1 MSNAGKRATWV
12 VVATLVVLGLVAWYI
27 ASYTSALPTTIKYGV
42 NPATRTVN
50 VEMQTVG
57 EIGKKVDPVHPT
69 WVSYLL
75 RSNGRWVHSTIFQV
89 PAHSLVHV
97 RIMQYDGASGLRN
110 PFWGQVQGTVGGSM
124 LLDGKRV
131 TKIAP
136 ENAAHSFA
144 IPQLGVFVPLEG
156 VEDAQGE
163 KEEEEHKSPK
173 TIVCAEAPCEPTS
186 EGKEVLHHIVEFT
199 FVTGGKG
206 KFRWQ
211 CFVPCGA
218 GYLWGNGGPM
228 STLGYMGGY
237 VEVV

>member
-1 MSNAGKRATWV
+1 MSSTGQRATWV
-12 VVATLVVLGLVAWYI
+12 VVATLVALGLVAWYI
-27 ASYTSALPTTIKYGV
+27 SSYTSALPTTIKYGT

-50 VEMQTVG
+50 VEMQTVA
-57 EIGKKVDPVHPT
+57 ELGKKIEPVHPT

-75 RSNGRWVHSTIFQV
+75 RSNGRWVHSTVFQV

-124 LLDGKRV
+124 ILNGQRV
-131 TKIAP
+131 NKIAP
-136 ENAAHSFA
+136 ESAAHSFA

-156 VEDAQGE
+156 VDESIIEQEE
-163 KEEEEHKSPK
+163 KEHKTP
-173 TIVCAEAPCEPTS
+173 THMTCAEAPCEPTS
-186 EGKEVLHHIVEFT
+186 EGKQVLHNTVEFT